1 MAVLAQLE
9 LTESF
14 ELQFGI
20 DVYGTTEQTKDVRLV
35 IENKDFDII
44 CKCTVANGEVTANV
58 PKLKGILEAGIYDA
72 RLECIVGDK
81 IFTPLREQLE
91 INPLI
96 EFDVKTKKVA
106 SVKEGVKVSV
116 KKQVVSEDTRTV
128 EPGPTKL
135 EKNIQKCITEGYEV
149 SKIGEH
155 YVMKKGEL
163 YAGLISEAKIL
174 KAKKLHETLTEMI
187 DSLA

>member
-1 MAVLAQLE
+1 MKLANID
-9 LTESF
+9 LTEEFNMEF
-14 ELQFGI
+14 EVQAFGTV
-20 DVYGTTEQTKDVRLV
+20 DNVSKVFLV
-35 IENKDFDII
+35 IENSGFNIEIPAK
-44 CKCTVANGEVTANV
+44 VNNGIADVV
-58 PKLKGILEAGIYDA
+58 IPKLKGIIDSGLK
-72 RLECIVGDK
+72 ECHLRVELSDK
-81 IFTPLREQLE
+81 VFYPLREQLE